1 MGLDL
6 IQTYRDEPELYD
18 LAFNTIQGASR
29 QLLDHVNTI
38 LDLSRLESGQLDPE
52 RELEAVGP
60 LIAATLTPLHTLAA
74 QARQTLRTA
83 ISADVPPLYID
94 RSLIGRVLS
103 NLVGN
108 ALKFAP
114 VGGHVV
120 VGAERRGDELVE
132 IWVQDDGPGVPPA
145 LRTQIFEKYAQVRR
159 EDRRRGSGM
168 GLFFCRLAVEAH
180 GGAIGVREAP
190 GGGSIFWL
198 TLPITAEG

>member
-1 MGLDL
+1 
-6 IQTYRDEPELYD
+6 
-18 LAFNTIQGASR
+18 
-29 QLLDHVNTI
+29 
-38 LDLSRLESGQLDPE
+38 
-52 RELEAVGP
+52 
-60 LIAATLTPLHTLAA
+60 
-74 QARQTLRTA
+74 
-83 ISADVPPLYID
+83 
-94 RSLIGRVLS
+94 
-103 NLVGN
+103 
-108 ALKFAP
+108 